1 MRGWKRRRGLRS
13 KQRASKESKWERE
26 KGPRAT
32 NEEARTPTGNGMAK
46 RVGERE
52 SVRRGDEKGN

>member
-1 MRGWKRRRGLRS
+1 MEKRRGLRS
-13 KQRASKESKWERE
+13 KQRASKECKWEGE

-32 NEEARTPTGNGMAK
+32 NEEAHTPIGSVRYGE

-52 SVRRGDEKGN
+52 SVRRGDGKEN